1 MLGATLVVKLIGGF
15 AIMLAMLL
23 ANAYLSYRNLRT
35 VTRDA
40 RLVSRTDRILLDFER
55 LLSALAEAETGERGF
70 LLTDNP
76 RYLAPYTSALAEV
89 AEQVK
94 DLRKLTEDDPSK
106 QEIVSVLQHTIQNKI
121 DELAQAIE
129 LKKQGESQAALAIV
143 ESESGK
149 KPMDEIRRLINELV
163 QSESDLRARHVAE
176 SSKSE
181 RHAILTLVLV
191 GGLGLVMFVFFFV
204 LVNRGMT
211 ERARLLDEERRAHE
225 RAETAFQA
233 EKDARSE
240 AECANRIKDDF
251 LTTVSHE
258 LRTPLTSMIGWSRML
273 REGGLDEV
281 RTAQALETI
290 ERNAR
295 SQAQHIEDLLDVGR
309 IVSGK
314 VRLDTQSVA
323 LLPVVEAA
331 IEALRPAAEAK
342 KIQLQADLDLN
353 AILVSGDPERLKQVV
368 WNLVSNAIKFT
379 PADGRVHV
387 TLQRTNSHV
396 EIIVSDTGRGISP
409 AFLPHI
415 FERFRQADSTSTRA
429 TGGLGLGLAIS
440 RHFVQMHGGTIHVVS
455 HGVGKG
461 SIFTV
466 RLPILSEQ
474 AAVRKESKPTVNL
487 PSLDNVRVLA
497 VDDEPD
503 TLNML
508 ATLLSQRGAQVQTAC
523 SAESALTI
531 LKTWKPD
538 LIVADIG
545 MPGEDGYSLITK
557 IRALDAEEG
566 RDTPTIALTAYARVE
581 DRMRTLAAGYQMH
594 IAKPVDP
601 SELITIVASLAR
613 ARA

>member
-1 MLGATLVVKLIGGF
+1 LVVKLIGGF

-89 AEQVK
+89 DEQVK

-149 KPMDEIRRLINELV
+149 KPMDEIRRIINELV
-163 QSESDLRARHVAE
+163 QSESGLRAHHVAE
-176 SSKSE
+176 SSNSE

-191 GGLGLVMFVFFFV
+191 GGLGLVMFIFFFV

-240 AECANRIKDDF
+240 AEQANRIKDEF

-295 SQAQHIEDLLDVGR
+295 SQAQLIEDLLDVGR

-314 VRLDTQSVA
+314 VRLDAQSVA
-323 LLPVVEAA
+323 LVPVIEAA

-474 AAVRKESKPTVNL
+474 LAVRKEPRLNVNL

-497 VDDEPD
+497 VYDEPD